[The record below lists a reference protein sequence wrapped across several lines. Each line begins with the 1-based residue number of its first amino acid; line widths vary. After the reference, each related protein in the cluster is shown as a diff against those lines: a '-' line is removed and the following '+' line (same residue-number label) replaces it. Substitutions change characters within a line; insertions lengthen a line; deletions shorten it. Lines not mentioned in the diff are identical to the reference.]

1 MHTDAIHHLSYV
13 RAEVEGDGFIGV
25 RCEADTTYALRWCV
39 EFCYSIALGDDVSE
53 FRKQVIGC
61 AYEFTVVDVKRDYM
75 VVSGVSWAVTVPRV
89 QSSKC
94 ELLWIKV
101 SRLLNENGSSPKRGA
116 ILERAAK
123 CALVL

>member
-61 AYEFTVVDVKRDYM
+61 AYEFTVVDVKRDYK
-75 VVSGVSWAVTVPRV
+75 VVSGVSWAAFDERV
-89 QSSKC
+89 GVGWAGVIAC
-94 ELLWIKV
+94 GFEGGDEILVIDVVALLKAV
-101 SRLLNENGSSPKRGA
+101 HGSNYF
-116 ILERAAK
+116 
-123 CALVL
+123 C